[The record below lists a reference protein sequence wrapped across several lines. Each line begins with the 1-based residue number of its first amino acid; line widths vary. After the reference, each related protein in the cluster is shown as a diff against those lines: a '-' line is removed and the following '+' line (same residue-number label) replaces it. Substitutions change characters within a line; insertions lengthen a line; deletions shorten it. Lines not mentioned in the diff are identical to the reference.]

1 MLLVTLLA
9 LSCNHAAGGGG
20 RTSAST
26 DVTRSGDARSSLSLA
41 ERGTTWSPGI
51 PGGVPALT
59 KVCAVVNASRNGNGA
74 ADASGTIQAAL
85 DACPTRQ
92 VVQLSAGTF
101 LINDNHLLINR
112 DVILRGAGPGVTVLK
127 RTNGAKP
134 GSYQPP
140 VAAPVVI
147 IGPNRWPGPDDSTA
161 RSLATDGVKGSYSVT
176 LAKGNGFAAGQ
187 FVLLDED
194 NFDTGSWRSLP
205 DRNGQ
210 PTSFTI
216 WATDRTVW
224 QRHNPGAPED
234 DPFPDAASW
243 FMRRGRPINE
253 IKEVAS
259 VRDNI
264 VSFTTPLHIGYRVS
278 HTAQLTRYTGQNV
291 HVKNAGLEDLTV
303 NGGSNGN
310 VRFECAAYSWMR
322 NVEDTVWLGE
332 GVAINNSFRVE
343 VRDSYIHD
351 GVWPNPGGG
360 GYAISLANGTSE
372 VLIENNVVTQANKV
386 IVARNYV
393 ALATRRDA
401 EGRALDAGR
410 TGGRA
415 LDELVES
422 RVEWSK
428 RLSPIVPRQ
437 NAHIVA

>member
-1 MLLVTLLA
+1 LSLLRWLHAELQPTLLAPVELLVALLLVTLLA

-205 DRNGQ
+205 DRKANNRPCPAAPDRARSHSEPRVGVLVEAARRVEASVVYCFRDRLRRAQPTADRVARQPRAPRDLRSGQ
-210 PTSFTI
+210 PVPVIHPSDS
-216 WATDRTVW
+216 AKHLHGDHLLSSA
-224 QRHNPGAPED
+224 QK
-234 DPFPDAASW
+234 
-243 FMRRGRPINE
+243 NE
-253 IKEVAS
+253 
-259 VRDNI
+259 
-264 VSFTTPLHIGYRVS
+264 
-278 HTAQLTRYTGQNV
+278 QTG
-291 HVKNAGLEDLTV
+291 
-303 NGGSNGN
+303 
-310 VRFECAAYSWMR
+310 
-322 NVEDTVWLGE
+322 
-332 GVAINNSFRVE
+332 
-343 VRDSYIHD
+343 
-351 GVWPNPGGG
+351 
-360 GYAISLANGTSE
+360 
-372 VLIENNVVTQANKV
+372 
-386 IVARNYV
+386 
-393 ALATRRDA
+393 
-401 EGRALDAGR
+401 
-410 TGGRA
+410 
-415 LDELVES
+415 
-422 RVEWSK
+422 
-428 RLSPIVPRQ
+428 
-437 NAHIVA
+437 